1 MNKTKTVSFA
11 VPLEAAEHSGFAPDG
26 EFTLHAG
33 ESLLA
38 MTPREMTALQAAQ
51 AIGVLTQVAADLIAS
66 LKDACGECGERRCA
80 GTCPYVD
87 TSSTSFA
94 PPQAAGLTHSAVSPF
109 PSVPGK
115 CPYWDTEPE
124 VALSDSAREKL
135 GIPKDAKLQLLP
147 DEGEGLVCAADYE
160 HDITDIPAQVL
171 AALDLAGVCRGRL
184 DESVMNGEVICHG

>member
-1 MNKTKTVSFA
+1 MNKQESVLL
-11 VPLEAAEHSGFAPDG
+11 PIPMEAIEHSGFAPDK

-33 ESLLA
+33 ESVLA
-38 MTPREMTALQAAQ
+38 MTPKEMTVLQAAL
-51 AIGVLTQVAADLIAS
+51 AVRSLTEVVGDLIDGIKS
-66 LKDACGECGERRCA
+66 VCGQCGEQCGSGGCLY
-80 GTCPYVD
+80 G
-87 TSSTSFA
+87 
-94 PPQAAGLTHSAVSPF
+94 PQEE
-109 PSVPGK
+109 PGK

-135 GIPKDAKLQLLP
+135 GIRKDAKLMLLP

-184 DESVMNGEVICHG
+184 DESLMNGEVICHD

>member
-1 MNKTKTVSFA
+1 MNKTKTKTVSFA
-11 VPLEAAEHSGFAPDG
+11 IPLEVAEHSGFAPDG

-33 ESLLA
+33 ENLLA

-80 GTCPYVD
+80 GTCSYGPLD
-87 TSSTSFA
+87 E
-94 PPQAAGLTHSAVSPF
+94 
-109 PSVPGK
+109 PGK

-124 VALSDSAREKL
+124 VALSDSAREKM
-135 GIPKDAKLQLLP
+135 GIPEDAKLMFLP

-160 HDITDIPAQVL
+160 NDITDIPAQVL

-184 DESVMNGEVICHG
+184 DESLMNGEVICHD